1 MLNCREV
8 TRLVSELQE
17 RRLSVIEK
25 MSLNLHLMM
34 CDGCR
39 NFSLQVPFLRKAMK
53 AYSERLD
60 EVIEE
65 RDDTTTL
72 NKDGKDT

>member
-8 TRLVSELQE
+8 TRLVSESQE
-17 RRLSVIEK
+17 RKLSVVEK

-34 CDGCR
+34 CDGCK

-60 EVIEE
+60 EVVDEQGAA
-65 RDDTTTL
+65 TTPNL
-72 NKDGKDT
+72 EGKDT

>member
-8 TRLVSELQE
+8 SRLVSESQE
-17 RRLSVIEK
+17 RKLSVVEK

-34 CDGCR
+34 CEGCK

-60 EVIEE
+60 EVI
-65 RDDTTTL
+65 DDQDAAPDQP
-72 NKDGKDT
+72 K

>member
-8 TRLVSELQE
+8 TRLVSESQE
-17 RRLSVIEK
+17 RKLSVVEK

-34 CDGCR
+34 CDGCK

-60 EVIEE
+60 EVIDEQGSAPTPNQE
-65 RDDTTTL
+65 
-72 NKDGKDT
+72 GKDT

>member
-8 TRLVSELQE
+8 TRLVSESQE
-17 RRLSVIEK
+17 RKLSVVEK

-34 CDGCR
+34 CDGCK

-53 AYSERLD
+53 AYSERLGEVVD
-60 EVIEE
+60 EQ
-65 RDDTTTL
+65 RAATTPNL
-72 NKDGKDT
+72 EGKDT

>member
-8 TRLVSELQE
+8 TRLVSESQE
-17 RRLSVIEK
+17 RKLSVVEK

-34 CDGCR
+34 CDGCK

-60 EVIEE
+60 EVI
-65 RDDTTTL
+65 DDPDAVTAQ
-72 NKDGKDT
+72 NKESKDT

>member
-8 TRLVSELQE
+8 TRLVSEMQE
-17 RRLSVIEK
+17 RRLSLIEK

-34 CDGCR
+34 CDGCK

-60 EVIEE
+60 EVI
-65 RDDTTTL
+65 DKPGDTTTQ
-72 NKDGKDT
+72 NEEGKDT

>member
-8 TRLVSELQE
+8 TRLVSESQE
-17 RRLSVIEK
+17 RRLSVVEK

-34 CDGCR
+34 CDGCK
-39 NFSLQVPFLRKAMK
+39 NFSLQVPFLRRAMK

-60 EVIEE
+60 EVIEDHGGE
-65 RDDTTTL
+65 APQSRED
-72 NKDGKDT
+72 KSK

>member
-34 CDGCR
+34 CDGCW
-39 NFSLQVPFLRKAMK
+39 NFSLQMPFLRKAMK

-60 EVIEE
+60 EVIDEQG
-65 RDDTTTL
+65 DTTTL
-72 NKDGKDT
+72 NKEGKDT

>member
-8 TRLVSELQE
+8 TRLVSESQE
-17 RRLSVIEK
+17 RKLSVVEK

-34 CDGCR
+34 CDGCK

-60 EVIEE
+60 EVIEDHGAAPPPNQE
-65 RDDTTTL
+65 
-72 NKDGKDT
+72 GKDT

>member
-8 TRLVSELQE
+8 TRLVSESQE
-17 RRLSVIEK
+17 RKLSVVEK

-34 CDGCR
+34 CDGCK

-60 EVIEE
+60 EVL
-65 RDDTTTL
+65 DDPGTVTTL
-72 NKDGKDT
+72 DKEGKDT

>member
-8 TRLVSELQE
+8 TRLVSESQE
-17 RRLSVIEK
+17 RKLSVVEK

-34 CDGCR
+34 CDGCK

-60 EVIEE
+60 EVIDEPGAVTSPNQE
-65 RDDTTTL
+65 
-72 NKDGKDT
+72 GKGT

>member
-1 MLNCREV
+1 M
-8 TRLVSELQE
+8 SEAQE
-17 RRLSVIEK
+17 RKLSVVEK

-34 CDGCR
+34 CDGCK

-60 EVIEE
+60 EVIDESGAV
-65 RDDTTTL
+65 TIL
-72 NKDGKDT
+72 NQEGKDT

>member
-8 TRLVSELQE
+8 TRLVSESQE
-17 RRLSVIEK
+17 RKLSVVEK

-34 CDGCR
+34 CDGCK

-60 EVIEE
+60 EVL
-65 RDDTTTL
+65 DDPGPVTTL
-72 NKDGKDT
+72 DKEGKDT

>member
-8 TRLVSELQE
+8 TRLVSESQE
-17 RRLSVIEK
+17 RKLSVVEK

-34 CDGCR
+34 CDGCK

-60 EVIEE
+60 EVIDEPGTV
-65 RDDTTTL
+65 TTP
-72 NKDGKDT
+72 NKEGKDT

>member
-8 TRLVSELQE
+8 TRLVSESQE
-17 RRLSVIEK
+17 RKLSVVEK

-34 CDGCR
+34 CDGCK

-60 EVIEE
+60 EVIGEQGAV
-65 RDDTTTL
+65 TTP
-72 NKDGKDT
+72 NQEGKDI

>member
-8 TRLVSELQE
+8 TRLVSESQE
-17 RRLSVIEK
+17 RKLSVVEK

-34 CDGCR
+34 CDGCK

-60 EVIEE
+60 EVL
-65 RDDTTTL
+65 DDPGAETTL
-72 NKDGKDT
+72 DKEGKDT

>member
-8 TRLVSELQE
+8 TRLVSESQE
-17 RRLSVIEK
+17 RKLSVVEK

-34 CDGCR
+34 CDGCK

-65 RDDTTTL
+65 PGTANTQ
-72 NKDGKDT
+72 NHESKHP